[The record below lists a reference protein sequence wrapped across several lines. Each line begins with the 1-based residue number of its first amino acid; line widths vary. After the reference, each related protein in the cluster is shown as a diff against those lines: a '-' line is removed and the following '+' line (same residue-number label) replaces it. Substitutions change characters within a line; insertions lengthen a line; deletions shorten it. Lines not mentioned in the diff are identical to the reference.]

1 MALAFVRPRMLRTL
15 LRFMLIPV
23 LVVVGLALALFGY
36 MIDGV
41 RSAKERATE
50 FCAAVRVGDD
60 PAEVL
65 ARATRSEALRSSL
78 VWMPPDGPTKK
89 LEVLFK
95 GGFPRS
101 AHGCEVQAAERVTR
115 AVYFHRR

>member
-1 MALAFVRPRMLRTL
+1 MLRTL
-15 LRFMLIPV
+15 LRFMLIPA
-23 LVVVGLALALFGY
+23 LVVCGLAVAFFGY
-36 MIDGV
+36 MIYGE

-65 ARATRSEALRSSL
+65 ARATRSEALHSSL
-78 VWMPPDGPTKK
+78 RWSPPDGPNKK

-95 GGFPRS
+95 GGFPLS
-101 AHGCEVQAAERVTR
+101 AHGCEVQASERVTG